1 MIDWI
6 KSAKLNK
13 CTVGKLKARF
23 KKYPKSNKRIIA
35 TCDKCGKERE
45 IYNHGYHD
53 KCNSCANSE
62 EMKKYYKNNPN
73 EKNNLTNRISIL
85 RNTDRDFSDNLRKKQ
100 SESGKKRWNKPGDR
114 EKGSEYSLKRYSEMD
129 DPRLEIVKHHYLYDD
144 ADLSK
149 YTMQMTRSEHTAMH
163 NRMRA
168 DGYEV
173 PHINSNIHSNDL
185 WGYY

>member
-13 CTVGKLKARF
+13 CTVDELEVRF

-45 IYNHGYHD
+45 IYHHGYHD

-73 EKNNLTNRISIL
+73 EKNNLTNRIAIL

-100 SESGKKRWNKPGDR
+100 SESGKNDGINQVSAKRVR
-114 EKGSEYSLKRYSEMD
+114 C
-129 DPRLEIVKHHYLYDD
+129 
-144 ADLSK
+144 
-149 YTMQMTRSEHTAMH
+149 
-163 NRMRA
+163 
-168 DGYEV
+168 
-173 PHINSNIHSNDL
+173 IH
-185 WGYY
+185 